1 MKNITTFILLF
12 MIFFICTQPLLKVK
26 SDSKSELEVHFIDV
40 GQGDSILIQ
49 TPTEKTI
56 LIDGGPPKAG
66 KRVVDYLNKLGI
78 KQIDLLIATHPDVD
92 HIGGLKK
99 VMKEVAVKQV
109 IDSGKLH
116 FTNTYASYALE
127 IRKQGIPIKVA
138 KINEP
143 ILLDPD
149 VKIKVLNANSK
160 NKTNNQSSLVLK
172 VSYKE
177 VDFLLMGD
185 VEMEQEKT
193 LLEKH
198 NLEAEIVKI
207 AHHGSDTSTSYQ
219 FLHEVNPQIAI
230 LTYRIG
236 NDYGHPVER
245 VIDNLDRIDAQI
257 YSTGVF
263 GNLRILTNGE
273 DYMIIPEKSPT
284 ENIAS

>member
-1 MKNITTFILLF
+1 MYSSVYD
-12 MIFFICTQPLLKVK
+12 FFICTQPLLKVK

-160 NKTNNQSSLVLK
+160 NKR
-172 VSYKE
+172 
-177 VDFLLMGD
+177 
-185 VEMEQEKT
+185 
-193 LLEKH
+193 
-198 NLEAEIVKI
+198 II
-207 AHHGSDTSTSYQ
+207 
-219 FLHEVNPQIAI
+219 NPH
-230 LTYRIG
+230 LC
-236 NDYGHPVER
+236 
-245 VIDNLDRIDAQI
+245 
-257 YSTGVF
+257 
-263 GNLRILTNGE
+263 
-273 DYMIIPEKSPT
+273 
-284 ENIAS
+284 